1 MAEVNTSCDMSA
13 DAPLSTQLRTRLQAV
28 ADPARAPAMQAYMKS
43 AMPYLGV
50 PSSEV
55 RRMCKML
62 FAEQDFTS
70 AAQWQADVLHIWR
83 NAAYREEYYATIE
96 LTAVREARAFQT
108 MEALPLYREM
118 ILSGGW
124 WDIIDAI
131 APNQLFAI
139 LCAERQAM
147 SRTLL
152 KWAQDENIW
161 IRRSAILCQMKAK
174 GAMDTELL
182 EACIAPS
189 LDSKEFFLR
198 KAIGWVLRH
207 YARTDPDYVR
217 HYVSANSQRLSSLSK
232 REALKHLA

>member
-1 MAEVNTSCDMSA
+1 
-13 DAPLSTQLRTRLQAV
+13 
-28 ADPARAPAMQAYMKS
+28 MKS

-50 PSSEV
+50 PSPEV
-55 RRMCKML
+55 RRVCKAL
-62 FAEQDFTS
+62 FAGQGYTN

-83 NAAYREEYYATIE
+83 NAAYREEYYAAIE
-96 LTAVREARAFQT
+96 LTAIRAARAFQT

-118 ILSGGW
+118 IITGGW

-131 APNQLFAI
+131 APNQMFAI
-139 LCAERQAM
+139 LCAERGAM
-147 SRTLL
+147 SQTLL
-152 KWAQDENIW
+152 EWAHDQNIW

-174 GAMDTELL
+174 SAMDTELL

-217 HYVSANSQRLSSLSK
+217 HYVSAHADRLSSLSK
-232 REALKHLA
+232 REALKHLG